1 MDEFQIVIQTLIGD
15 YGWMIITGLVA
26 LIFKSA
32 IENAFYG
39 LKFMIGTE
47 YDVDDIVTIKDRKC
61 RIVRQGIFRT
71 TFYTLED
78 NSKFH
83 ISNNKLQNHIIEKQL
98 PKE

>member
-1 MDEFQIVIQTLIGD
+1 MEELQLAIQTFLGQ
-15 YGWMIITGLVA
+15 YGWMFITGILA
-26 LIFKSA
+26 LIFKSG

-47 YDVDDIVTIKDRKC
+47 YDVDDIVTIKDRRC
-61 RIVRQGIFRT
+61 RIVRQGVFRT

-83 ISNNKLQNHIIEKQL
+83 IPNNKLQNHIIEKQL